1 MNSVPIHVLVV
12 YLCFLALLSSRPGV
26 AHTPQ
31 QKQTAALLQSCLL
44 FMGQAAFSGPP
55 AAFFLKDNKESSFSD
70 KLNINQSC
78 LSFISHASGR
88 KCDTNTTWGGGSKL
102 QGTPVSGGAALI
114 VLCVWAFFSLYFL
127 LCGPFARSFLCFL
140 IDMIHSSLCGW
151 ALSSL
156 QPKWRLS
163 VPLADEV
170 NYLGKMLI
178 RRRRLILEWF
188 IPLWKKTLFYVP
200 LYLAFL
206 RGSESITAALL
217 LQLWTRASTK
227 ASCVFWISK
236 RSLHFPHTTPHHT
249 TTNRWT
255 KQSSD
260 IPDVCR
266 SACW

>member
-1 MNSVPIHVLVV
+1 MNSVSIHVLVV

-114 VLCVWAFFSLYFL
+114 VLCV
-127 LCGPFARSFLCFL
+127 
-140 IDMIHSSLCGW
+140 
-151 ALSSL
+151 
-156 QPKWRLS
+156 
-163 VPLADEV
+163 
-170 NYLGKMLI
+170 
-178 RRRRLILEWF
+178 
-188 IPLWKKTLFYVP
+188 
-200 LYLAFL
+200 
-206 RGSESITAALL
+206 
-217 LQLWTRASTK
+217 
-227 ASCVFWISK
+227 
-236 RSLHFPHTTPHHT
+236 
-249 TTNRWT
+249 
-255 KQSSD
+255 
-260 IPDVCR
+260 
-266 SACW
+266 